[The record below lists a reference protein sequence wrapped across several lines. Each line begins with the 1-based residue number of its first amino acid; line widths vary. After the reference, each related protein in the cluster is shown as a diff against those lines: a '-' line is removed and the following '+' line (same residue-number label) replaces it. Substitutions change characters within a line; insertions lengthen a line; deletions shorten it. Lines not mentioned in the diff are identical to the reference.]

1 MIAILDCRELKYRIQ
16 RKLNHRFGD
25 DIKIKFEHDEA
36 ELMRDSQQCDIL
48 FIPDRLSLKSNSGYE
63 LCKKLHGKNPDCYV
77 VVVGADHSE
86 AYQGYL
92 CGINNYIRAD
102 YVDEDLDRC
111 LDSVEYI
118 FRDKQYIDF
127 KVIHS
132 GAMKIDADDIIYVE
146 TSKRN
151 TVIHT
156 ATKDY
161 VSSMSI
167 SAMEQVLPTKY
178 FIRTARSHI
187 VNIHKIKEAKK
198 TYILTCACNE
208 HIPLSRSRKNNFM
221 ELWSK
226 ERRTDI

>member
-1 MIAILDCRELKYRIQ
+1 MIAILDCREQKYRIQ

-25 DIKIKFEHDEA
+25 DIKIKYEHDEA
-36 ELMRDSQQCDIL
+36 ELMQDSQQCDIL
-48 FIPDRLSLKSNSGYE
+48 FIPDRLSLKSDSGYE
-63 LCKKLHGKNPDCYV
+63 LCKRLHEKNPDCYV

-102 YVDEDLDRC
+102 CFDEDLDRC

-132 GAMKIDADDIIYVE
+132 GTMKMDADDIIYVE

-167 SAMEQVLPTKY
+167 SAMEQVLPTEY

-187 VNIHKIKEAKK
+187 VNIHKVREVRKEG
-198 TYILTCACNE
+198 ILTLSLKDNAL
-208 HIPLSRSRKNNFM
+208 IPLSRNHKNEFM
-221 ELWSK
+221 EL
-226 ERRTDI
+226 RREWML

>member
-1 MIAILDCRELKYRIQ
+1 M
-16 RKLNHRFGD
+16 
-25 DIKIKFEHDEA
+25 
-36 ELMRDSQQCDIL
+36 
-48 FIPDRLSLKSNSGYE
+48 
-63 LCKKLHGKNPDCYV
+63 
-77 VVVGADHSE
+77 
-86 AYQGYL
+86 
-92 CGINNYIRAD
+92 
-102 YVDEDLDRC
+102 
-111 LDSVEYI
+111 
-118 FRDKQYIDF
+118 
-127 KVIHS
+127 IHS
-132 GAMKIDADDIIYVE
+132 GTMKIDADDIIYVE

-198 TYILTCACNE
+198 TYILACACNE
-208 HIPLSRSRKNNFM
+208 RIPLSRSRKNDFM

>member
-1 MIAILDCRELKYRIQ
+1 MIAIFDCRELKYRIQ

-48 FIPDRLSLKSNSGYE
+48 FISDSLYLKNYSGYE
-63 LCKKLHGKNPDCYV
+63 LCKRFREKNLNCYV
-77 VVVGADHSE
+77 VIVGTNHSE

-102 YVDEDLDRC
+102 SFDEDLDRC
-111 LDSVEYI
+111 LDGVEYI

-132 GAMKIDADDIIYVE
+132 GTMKMDADDIIYVE

-156 ATKDY
+156 EAKEY

-167 SAMEQVLPTKY
+167 SAMEQVLPTEY

-208 HIPLSRSRKNNFM
+208 HIPLSRSRKNDFM

-226 ERRTDI
+226 ERSAR